1 VKNKISYTYDDVQLV
16 PKYSEIASRQEVDL
30 SSHISKDKMIDLPF
44 IASPMDTVCEIMMAS
59 MLAKK
64 GGIGCIHRF
73 MSIEAQS
80 NMIKALRKTDDRHKT
95 MAAIGANGDFFERA
109 FELHKAGVDFLLID
123 VAHGHHKNVKDAL
136 SLLKSRFNLDVI
148 AGNIATAQA
157 AISLSDWGADCLR
170 VGIGGGSLCTTR
182 IKTGFGIPNISTI
195 QSVSDALQLNN
206 LNIPII
212 ADGGIR
218 SSGDIA
224 KALAA
229 GADTVM
235 LGSLLAGTFESPGD
249 ILKDGCKSYRGSASL
264 ETKVK
269 HSQKERNVEGVS
281 ARVKYKGTV
290 EKVID
295 NLADGLRSAFS
306 YAGSKNINEFHAKAE
321 FVYVTNAGA
330 KEAKPHLLED

>member
-1 VKNKISYTYDDVQLV
+1 MT
-16 PKYSEIASRQEVDL
+16 PKYSEIASRQEVDI
-30 SSHISKDKMIDLPF
+30 SSYLTKKEKLTLPF
-44 IASPMDTVCEIMMAS
+44 IASPMDTVCETMMAS

-73 MSIEAQS
+73 MSIEDQS
-80 NMIKALRKTDDRHKT
+80 NIIKVLRKTDNSHKT
-95 MAAIGANGDFFERA
+95 MAAIGANGDFLERA
-109 FELHKAGVDFLLID
+109 FELDKAGVDFLLID

-136 SLLKSRFNLDVI
+136 SLLKSRFSLAVI
-148 AGNIATAQA
+148 AGNIATSQA
-157 AISLSDWGADCLR
+157 AISLTDWGADCLR

-195 QSVSDALQLNN
+195 QNISDILQLNN

-249 ILKDGCKSYRGSASL
+249 ILKDGYKRYRGSASL
-264 ETKVK
+264 ETKIK
-269 HSQKERNVEGVS
+269 HGQKERNVEGVS
-281 ARVKYKGTV
+281 TRIKYKGTV

-295 NLADGLRSAFS
+295 SLADGLRSAFS
-306 YAGSKNINEFHAKAE
+306 YTGARNISQYHAKAE
-321 FVYVTNAGA
+321 FVYVTNAGM
-330 KEAKPHLLED
+330 KEAKPHLIK